1 MKIAVIDYSMLRHIA
16 TAAVKKFQDENAVE
30 GHLKCITRKM
40 SEILYSLKTIEQIDT
55 MAFAMDSKPYWRQ
68 AEMESFYK
76 RETQFSTSWDDLYWE
91 AYGCIYKN
99 DDGKL
104 KKITKKELKELE
116 LVPSENE
123 FDVDAENFP
132 LPRYKGNR
140 SPIDYSWLDCGA
152 EKYFEFI
159 AALPH
164 LYAKLMGGLVIS
176 SEGAEADDVAAV
188 VAEKAKAKGNDVV
201 LITGDS
207 DWAQLAAY
215 HENVEFYNPFMN
227 QRLSF
232 ADREETINKT
242 LVKIIGGDAG
252 DGIKGCAHNSKWG
265 PVGETVAKKIVA
277 EKTWIEDIPGAYL
290 DHNKRMVRLHT
301 DTIPFDIVK
310 GIEQEIGKQVKSSQ
324 DVTWDDLQ
332 LSVARK
338 NELDIA
344 SKAKELWGQVTER

>member
-40 SEILYSLKTIEQIDT
+40 SEILYSLKTIENIDV

-76 RETQFSTSWDDLYWE
+76 RETKFSTCWDDLYWE

-99 DDGKL
+99 DDGKP

-164 LYAKLMGGLVIS
+164 LYAKLMKGLVIS
-176 SEGAEADDVAAV
+176 SEGAEADDIAAV
-188 VAEKAKAKGNDVV
+188 VVEKAKAKGNEVI
-201 LITGDS
+201 LITGDG
-207 DWAQLAAY
+207 DWKQLSAY
-215 HENVEFYNPFMN
+215 HDNVEFYNPFMK
-227 QRLSF
+227 QRHTF
-232 ADREETINKT
+232 ADREEILEYT
-242 LVKIIGGDAG
+242 LAKIIGGDSG
-252 DGIKGCAHNSKWG
+252 DGITGCARAADEKGLVPWG
-265 PVGETVAKKIVA
+265 PVGQATKDNYPNGPAWSIVK
-277 EKTWIEDIPGAYL
+277 EKDWARIDRRYL

-301 DTIPFDIVK
+301 DTIPFDIVA

-324 DVTWDDLQ
+324 DVTW
-332 LSVARK
+332 
-338 NELDIA
+338 
-344 SKAKELWGQVTER
+344 GQVTER